1 MFPKYAGLR
10 SLQQGACGHGDL
22 HNVKRQQKKKM
33 KHWKNHTS
41 SLVSDSAV
49 RCWQRALRASYIRA
63 SVSREPISHLS
74 RREMKIL
81 KGRDSEYSPEGVNIS
96 L

>member
-1 MFPKYAGLR
+1 MLGSAASSKVPAVIVIYTMYTSTEIDKGL
-10 SLQQGACGHGDL
+10 A
-22 HNVKRQQKKKM
+22 
-33 KHWKNHTS
+33 NHTS

-49 RCWQRALRASYIRA
+49 KCWRMALRASYIKA
-63 SVSREPISHLS
+63 SVSGEPISHLS

-96 L
+96 F